1 MNLNK
6 NGQKLLKKNIEII
19 KTNGGF
25 IMKTIDMIRKLIA
38 TENKEI
44 STFDISKK
52 LSLGINQISGSI
64 SIMKKNKEVV
74 TYRDGVGKNKITMVM
89 PTQKLV
95 VEKDKIGNYA
105 TEVVNF
111 NYVSDQS
118 KKLKQQMENYPCDEE
133 LKAKYVVS
141 RLEDIAYSP
150 KSLI

>member
-1 MNLNK
+1 
-6 NGQKLLKKNIEII
+6 
-19 KTNGGF
+19 
-25 IMKTIDMIRKLIA
+25 MKTIDVIRKLIA
-38 TENKEI
+38 TENKEM

-52 LSLGINQISGSI
+52 LNLGINQISGSI

-74 TYRDGVGKNKITMVM
+74 TYKDGTGKNKVTIVM

-95 VEKDKIGNYA
+95 AEKDKIGNYA
-105 TEVVNF
+105 VEVVNF
-111 NYVSDQS
+111 DYISDQS
-118 KKLKQQMENYPCDEE
+118 KKLKQQMENHPQDEE